1 MYELPH
7 GIKPITHLIRWP
19 EEAMIGDRVR
29 MKYVVPRGLNGFFPR
44 SHQVA
49 KKHAITAVPND
60 DHLSFER
67 KCQMW
72 HAYNTIALRVQ
83 HLVRRFQWVRL
94 VAVPWAR
101 RPEGKSEG
109 LITTYAFSPTLPVFR
124 REVDRGDLP
133 EGMLWRDEPVRALS
147 DTVEW
152 VRSRAGFYHRSIAE
166 IERDPFG
173 IMEGRVAMADPFRR
187 LNAKQR
193 TMADD
198 LSMSVFGLNTHGAQE
213 TEAAS

>member
-1 MYELPH
+1 MYELPS

-29 MKYVVPRGLNGFFPR
+29 MKYVVLHGLNGFFPR

-83 HLVRRFQWVRL
+83 HLVKRFQWVNFQR
-94 VAVPWAR
+94 VPWI
-101 RPEGKSEG
+101 PWSSGGDG
-109 LITTYAFSPTLPVFR
+109 LLTTYAFAPTLPVFL
-124 REVDRGDLP
+124 REVEQGRRA
-133 EGMLWRDEPVRALS
+133 ECAVWRDHPARALEES
-147 DTVEW
+147 VEW
-152 VRSRAGFYHRSIAE
+152 VRSRAGFYHRSLSE

-173 IMEGRVAMADPFRR
+173 VMERRVVNPKQVAMA
-187 LNAKQR
+187 N
-193 TMADD
+193 D
-198 LSMSVFGLNTHGAQE
+198 LARAMMEFQE
-213 TEAAS
+213 K